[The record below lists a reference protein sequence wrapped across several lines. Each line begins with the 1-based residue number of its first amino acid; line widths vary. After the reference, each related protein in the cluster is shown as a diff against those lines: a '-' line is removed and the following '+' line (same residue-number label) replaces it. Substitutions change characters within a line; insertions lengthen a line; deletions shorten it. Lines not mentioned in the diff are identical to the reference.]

1 MKIVSRFCY
10 GAMRSKTPIS
20 HYKKEEDM
28 KIANLKIGT
37 RLWLGFGLVIGLL
50 GMIVV
55 ISFMRMNAA
64 ETRINNMLE
73 DRYKKIAL
81 MNQVMHNVATIHK
94 HMRNA
99 LIEGNA
105 DGVKRESEA
114 INALRSRNK
123 ELLDNFDKII
133 NVPRSREIFN
143 EIISARGNDLAMQK
157 ELFALIEA
165 GNNESAKIHLKSKV
179 VGTEQIYIG
188 KIKEMIELQ
197 SGKMEEESQ
206 LCKEEFAQAR
216 VILGISAS
224 IAVLLGLFAAWYA
237 TRSITVPVSEAVSL
251 ARRVADGD
259 LTAKIEVRSSDETGQ
274 LLQAL
279 KDMNGSLAKIVTE
292 VRAST
297 TTIATKSEEIAD
309 GNMSLS
315 SRTEQQASSLEE
327 TASSMEELTSTVRQN
342 ADNARQASHLA
353 NSASNVALKGG
364 AVVSQVVETMGAIN
378 ESARKIAEIISV
390 IDGIAFQTN
399 ILALNAAVEAA
410 RAGEQGRG
418 FAVVAAEVR
427 NLAQR
432 SANAA
437 KEIKELI
444 GNSVEKVDAGSKLV
458 DQAGATMDEVVASV
472 KRVTDIIGEI
482 TEASSEQ
489 SSGIEQINQ
498 AITQLDNVTQQNA
511 VMVEQTATA
520 AESMRTQIGTLVQLV
535 NIFRVEGGRQP
546 AALSR

>member
-1 MKIVSRFCY
+1 
-10 GAMRSKTPIS
+10 
-20 HYKKEEDM
+20 M

-309 GNMSLS
+309 GNISLS

-498 AITQLDNVTQQNA
+498 AITQMDNVTQQNA

-520 AESMRTQIGTLVQLV
+520 AESMRKQVSTLVELV
-535 NIFRVEGGRQP
+535 NIFRVEDGRQP
-546 AALSR
+546 AALLR